1 MITDKLICLLAILPL
16 AVCTKQNHTTF
27 VDFLIF
33 YIAVVFVGEI
43 YKGYPKLRERY
54 LNKELNIKS
63 LISDIFWLLM
73 YIFYIAIYIIEYR

>member
-16 AVCTKQNHTTF
+16 AVCTKQNYTTF

-43 YKGYPKLRERY
+43 YKGYPKLRESY

-73 YIFYIAIYIIEYR
+73 YIFYIVIYIIEYR